1 MSDESFSARKWI
13 RKKAVTLTLI
23 MTTIIAVAGGSAAWD
38 TLGLPKV
45 AFKSDVKEIRIEL
58 SENSKFDRGTRAILL
73 DNSLDRAGDELEKLD
88 DRLVQEP
95 SNIDLRARIR
105 AKRRSIRN
113 LEIQIRQ
120 LENSDGG

>member
-1 MSDESFSARKWI
+1 M
-13 RKKAVTLTLI
+13 TLTLI